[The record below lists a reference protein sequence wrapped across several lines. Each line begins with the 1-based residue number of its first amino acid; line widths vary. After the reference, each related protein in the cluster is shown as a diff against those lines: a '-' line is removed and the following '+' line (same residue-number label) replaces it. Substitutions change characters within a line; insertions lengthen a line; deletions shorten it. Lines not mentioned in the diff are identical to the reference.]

1 MQNFKVLITLCVTL
15 ALLIIGVR
23 SQAALVD
30 PLTTIELNTP
40 VHFLAPDG
48 SDLLIEAGTYS
59 VEPAEEW
66 IRVMSGER
74 HDALLI
80 EARKGTHELELE
92 QAMALSVSGASEE
105 EKDNHHVML
114 LLPGGE
120 SLDATGTYSGIRA
133 RGFFQKTVNS
143 VKKKANNTYKKARS
157 SGRKAG
163 KAVKKAA
170 LHTKRE
176 VEKTGRRV
184 SSNFKSG
191 IQKARQTVSGG
202 SVQWARLSKIASAA
216 AHAEARNWLRQG
228 YIDSRKCKVMA
239 VTAIGT
245 PGVLKSRYRFQGK
258 IAKAL
263 IADGAS
269 KSIAQGWDKAFK
281 ESWEQWAKNV
291 TIPGLPF
298 YPAFSAFPGP
308 TAPPTPNVPF
318 PLVTMPSS
326 GLTAMAPPALSRKVL
341 ANIGTVANSQKV
353 KSAVNVFASTLG
365 VWFTSNLGASLVMNV
380 MGSGPIPTFAPPLV
394 SVGPVRN
401 GTCRGGRISG
411 SVALVNP

>member
-1 MQNFKVLITLCVTL
+1 MKIFKMTFTLLITL
-15 ALLIIGVR
+15 ALSSLVGP
-23 SQAALVD
+23 SYAALGD
-30 PLTTIELNTP
+30 PLTIIELDTP

-59 VEPAEEW
+59 VEPAKEW

-74 HDALLI
+74 RDAVLI
-80 EARKGTHELELE
+80 EAKKGTHELELE
-92 QAMALSVSGASEE
+92 QTMALSVPGESEE
-105 EKDNHHVML
+105 EKDNHHVIL
-114 LLPGGE
+114 LLPNGE

-143 VKKKANNTYKKARS
+143 VKKKANNTYKKARAT
-157 SGRKAG
+157 GRKAG
-163 KAVKKAA
+163 KTVKKAA

-202 SVQWARLSKIASAA
+202 SVQWTRLSQIAGEAA
-216 AHAEARNWLRQG
+216 RQEALAWLRQA
-228 YIDSRKCKVMA
+228 YIDSRRCKVMA

-245 PGVLKSRYRFQGK
+245 PGVLKSRYTFQGK

-269 KSIAQGWDKAFK
+269 KTIAQGWDKAFK

-298 YPAFSAFPGP
+298 YPAFGTFPGP
-308 TAPPTPNVPF
+308 TAPPMANVPF
-318 PLVTMPSS
+318 PLTTMPSS
-326 GLTAMAPPALSRKVL
+326 GLAAMTPPRLSRKVL
-341 ANIGTVANSQKV
+341 ANIGNVAKSPKV
-353 KSAVNVFASTLG
+353 KSAVNVFATELG
-365 VWFTSNLGASLVMNV
+365 GRFAQCMASCMVMNV
-380 MGSGPIPTFAPPLV
+380 MGSGPIPTFAPPIV
-394 SVGPVRN
+394 PTGPVQN

-411 SVALVNP
+411 TAAFINP

>member
-1 MQNFKVLITLCVTL
+1 MKIFKMTFTLLITL
-15 ALLIIGVR
+15 ALSSLVGP
-23 SQAALVD
+23 SYAALVD
-30 PLTTIELNTP
+30 PLTTIELDTP

-48 SDLLIEAGTYS
+48 SNLLVKSGTYS

-74 HDALLI
+74 RDAVLI

-92 QAMALSVSGASEE
+92 QAMAMSVPGETE
-105 EKDNHHVML
+105 DEKDNHYIML
-114 LLPGGE
+114 LLPGGQ
-120 SLDATGTYSGIRA
+120 SLEATGTYSGIRA
-133 RGFFQKTVNS
+133 RGFFKNTFKR
-143 VKKKANNTYKKARS
+143 VKKTANNTYKKARS
-157 SGRKAG
+157 TGRKAG
-163 KAVKKAA
+163 KTVRKAA

-184 SSNFKSG
+184 SSKFKSG

-202 SVQWARLSKIASAA
+202 SVQWTRLSKIASAA
-216 AHAEARNWLRQG
+216 AHEEARNWLRQI

-239 VTAIGT
+239 VSAIGT
-245 PGVLKSRYRFQGK
+245 PGVLKSRYTFQGK

-291 TIPGLPF
+291 TIPALPF

-318 PLVTMPSS
+318 PLVVMPSS
-326 GLTAMAPPALSRKVL
+326 GLTAMTPSALSRKVQ

-353 KSAVNVFASTLG
+353 KSAVNVFATTLG
-365 VWFTSNLGASLVMNV
+365 GWFTSCLSVSQVMNV

-394 SVGPVRN
+394 PVGPVRN

-411 SVALVNP
+411 TAAFINP